1 MAFFFKKRTRSQSGL
16 CDHVVRVT
24 RFERTAASGAYA
36 ASGRFAAM
44 IILQEAAS
52 SPLATEK
59 TQSALTNTLRF
70 RGPSD

>member
-24 RFERTAASGAYA
+24 KFERTAASGAFA

-52 SPLATEK
+52 SLLIK
-59 TQSALTNTLRF
+59 QKRRVL
-70 RGPSD
+70 